1 MAWLYFAVVGY
12 FLLAF
17 AAVMDRV
24 LLAASAVNPARYVYI
39 ISVLGGIAAGVIFVA
54 HRVAAAFPGLQGA
67 EWFIFVYPDD
77 IVRLSI
83 AAFFAGCLYSAA
95 LFVYFY
101 ALDRMETSRVVPVVG
116 AAIPVFILI
125 LSSLTIREE
134 LAVQQVGAFVLLLAG
149 SVSLNL
155 NRGIADVFRG
165 KKMLIL
171 LGAAFLFA
179 SHYIVIKG
187 VYIHIPFLQTML
199 FVQTGSFAGGLLIYA
214 LFRGR
219 FESHAG
225 KNIPVSGAKKA
236 LVILSQIIGGLG
248 GSCVQLAVFFGSVVL
263 VNALQG
269 IQYAFLFII
278 LFVLRP
284 FLNALLGETWTVR
297 VVAQKTIGIILI
309 AFGIVVI
316 AVAR

>member
-1 MAWLYFAVVGY
+1 MAWLYFAVIGY

-24 LLAASAVNPARYVYI
+24 LLAVSAVNPARYVYI
-39 ISVLGGIAAGVIFVA
+39 ISMLGGIAAGVIFVA
-54 HRVAAAFPGLQGA
+54 HRVAAAFPGLPGG
-67 EWFIFVYPDD
+67 EWLIFVYPDD
-77 IVRLSI
+77 IVKLSI

-116 AAIPVFILI
+116 AAIPVFILM
-125 LSSLTIREE
+125 LSSVTIREE
-134 LAVQQVGAFVLLLAG
+134 LALRHIGAFVLLLAG
-149 SVSLNL
+149 SASLNL

-165 KKMLIL
+165 KKILVL

-179 SHYIVIKG
+179 SHYVVIKG
-187 VYIHIPFLQTML
+187 VYIHVPFLQTML
-199 FVQTGSFAGGLLIYA
+199 FVQMGSFTGGMLIYA

-219 FESHAG
+219 FESHVG
-225 KNIPVSGAKKA
+225 KQIPVSGVKKA
-236 LVILSQIIGGLG
+236 LVILSQVIGGLG

-269 IQYAFLFII
+269 IQYAFLFVI

-284 FLNALLGETWTVR
+284 FLNSLLGETWTVR
-297 VVAQKTIGIILI
+297 VVAQKTVGIVLI
-309 AFGIVVI
+309 ASGIVVI
-316 AVAR
+316 ALTG